1 MIILG
6 EKELESKKILIKDCQ
21 KGQEFLVE
29 KERLIENIIKIL
41 NLEL

>member
-6 EKELESKKILIKDCQ
+6 EKELESKKIFIKDCQ
-21 KGQEFLVE
+21 KEQDFLVE
-29 KERLIENIIKIL
+29 KENLVENIIKML